1 MQEQVLGWSIF
12 IFAKLGINMIKESIG
27 LAFGLVDGSF
37 LEVRVLGIVVDSLV
51 V

>member
-1 MQEQVLGWSIF
+1 
-12 IFAKLGINMIKESIG
+12 MIRESIG

-37 LEVRVLGIVVDSLV
+37 LEIRVLGIVVDSLV

>member
-27 LAFGLVDGSF
+27 LAFRLVDGSC
-37 LEVRVLGIVVDSLV
+37 LKIWILGVVVDNLV

>member
-12 IFAKLGINMIKESIG
+12 ILAKLGINMIKESIG
-27 LAFGLVDGSF
+27 LSFRLVDGSC
-37 LEVRVLGIVVDSLV
+37 LEIWILGVVVDSLV

>member
-1 MQEQVLGWSIF
+1 MQEQVLGWSIL

-27 LAFGLVDGSF
+27 LAFGLINGSC
-37 LEVRVLGIVVDSLV
+37 LEVRVLGVVVDSLV

>member
-1 MQEQVLGWSIF
+1 
-12 IFAKLGINMIKESIG
+12 MIKESIG